1 MQVRNFLLKHAKLLQ
16 VLVVT
21 ALAFIIFMV
30 LYFPNYTKLK
40 KLREANTKM
49 ELQIEQIE
57 GEILQLKKT
66 LIRIGDDPY
75 IYEKFARDELGVA
88 REDEIVIDIEE

>member
-1 MQVRNFLLKHAKLLQ
+1 MQVKSFLIKHAKLLQ
-16 VLVVT
+16 VLAVT
-21 ALAFIIFMV
+21 VLAFIIFMV

-40 KLREANTKM
+40 KLRQANTKM
-49 ELQIEQIE
+49 ERQIEQIE
-57 GEILQLKKT
+57 KEISQLKKT

-88 REDEIVIDIEE
+88 RENEIVIDIEE